1 LAIAVIGLNAT
12 NGTDS
17 VYGWLYV
24 GSWLLPTA
32 GASIGAAAGG
42 SKTLFLPARPM
53 ARAASISPWLAPH
66 GAGLALAI
74 RY

>member
-1 LAIAVIGLNAT
+1 M
-12 NGTDS
+12 
-17 VYGWLYV
+17 YV

-32 GASIGAAAGG
+32 GASIGAATGG
-42 SKTLFLPARPM
+42 SKTLFLPARRM
-53 ARAASISPWLAPH
+53 AGGASISPWLAPH